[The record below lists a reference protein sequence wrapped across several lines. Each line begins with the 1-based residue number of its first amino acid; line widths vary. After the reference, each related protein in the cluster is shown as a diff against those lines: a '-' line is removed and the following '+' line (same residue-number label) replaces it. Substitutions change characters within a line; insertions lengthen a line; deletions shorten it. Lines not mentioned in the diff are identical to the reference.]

1 MKSYHDQKTEPEVI
15 AAIEDFQKDGGRF
28 SKFIKHL
35 AKCLAGVSLLDL
47 YFLLLLP
54 SNAAE

>member
-1 MKSYHDQKTEPEVI
+1 MKSYHDQKTEPEVL

-35 AKCLAGVSLLDL
+35 AKCLAGVCFLP
-47 YFLLLLP
+47 LLLLFYCP
-54 SNAAE
+54 LI